1 MTTLASTITDSSTMV
16 HRNLL
21 RLQRYPSMIFSIII
35 MPVVVL
41 AMMNYFFGG
50 ALGSALSNGSYIDYL
65 TPGLMLFIPA
75 FLTVS
80 VAVAVNQDVTTGFIN
95 RLRSMA
101 TPPTA
106 ILAGHVVSA
115 LIQGVVGLTVLLAAA
130 FAMGFRPTADLP
142 GWLATLGLLLF
153 MMVGMIWV
161 AVAMGVVARSA
172 ESASNMPLP
181 FLLLPYLGSGL
192 VPTDSMPTG
201 VRQFAEYQPFSPI
214 ADTVRGLLQ
223 GGDVSA
229 WPWAVGWCVVFAVG
243 GYVLAIRAF
252 RRSTAG

>member
-1 MTTLASTITDSSTMV
+1 MSTLAYTVADSATMV
-16 HRNLL
+16 HRNLV
-21 RLQRYPSMIFSIII
+21 RLQRYPTMIFSIIV

-41 AMMNYFFGG
+41 LMMNYFFGG
-50 ALGSALSNGSYIDYL
+50 ALGAALPGGSYIDYL
-65 TPGLMLFIPA
+65 TPGLLLFVPA

-80 VAVAVNQDVTTGFIN
+80 VSVAVNQDVTSGFIN

-106 ILAGHVVSA
+106 ILTGHVVGA
-115 LIQGVVGLTVLLAAA
+115 IIQGIIGLIVLLAAA
-130 FAMGFRPTADLP
+130 FAMAFRPTAGLSD
-142 GWLATLGLLLF
+142 WLAALGLLLF

-161 AVAMGVVARSA
+161 AVAMGVIARSA

-201 VRQFAEYQPFSPI
+201 VRQFAEYQPFTPI
-214 ADTVRGLLQ
+214 ANTIRGLLM
-223 GGDVSA
+223 GGDTGS
-229 WPWAVGWCVVFAVG
+229 WPWAVGWCAVFAIG
-243 GYVLAIRAF
+243 GYVWAIRAF
-252 RRSTAG
+252 RRSVVS